1 MLVGFFTQRTSL
13 PVTYYSWLVV
23 TRMSSFFFLNNEFP
37 INIFCSILRKEEVKS
52 EAMKLLYANLP
63 KTIETV
69 NSSDESSMEVDPST
83 EEASIV
89 KWLPDFV
96 EMVLCISQRASSR
109 MKSRN
114 AVTYGT
120 RTLPFD
126 IVAYSE
132 VQ

>member
-23 TRMSSFFFLNNEFP
+23 TRMSSIFFNNEFP

-69 NSSDESSMEVDPST
+69 SSSDESSMEVDPST
-83 EEASIV
+83 EEAAIV